1 MRKILRYSLAIY
13 GLLFMAGMFFFD
25 IAEGSSS
32 GPRMVINQPAF
43 DFGEAR
49 HGKVLEHTFKV
60 TNSGETVLKIQKV
73 TSG

>member
-1 MRKILRYSLAIY
+1 MRKILRYPAATY
-13 GLLFMAGMFFFD
+13 VLLFMAGMLFFN

-43 DFGEAR
+43 DFGEAP

-60 TNSGETVLKIQKV
+60 TNSGETVLKIPKV
-73 TSG
+73 KSG